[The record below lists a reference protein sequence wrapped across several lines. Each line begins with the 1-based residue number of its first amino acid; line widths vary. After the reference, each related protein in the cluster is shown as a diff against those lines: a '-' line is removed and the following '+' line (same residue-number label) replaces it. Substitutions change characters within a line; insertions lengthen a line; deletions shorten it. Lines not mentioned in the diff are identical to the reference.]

1 MEPSYH
7 GFKRILKIQVPIR
20 GGTGPP
26 ILHNYEVSRVK
37 VGQNKTLL
45 NRSWSRQHL
54 SSLFLAH
61 IHTSYSY
68 EEEGVKV
75 ARPRNIKEMKE
86 ITWGQEN
93 KALEETEEEYEKRRK
108 SNEKSEADI
117 EEKQETGVYLR
128 RAFISSFSAAS
139 T

>member
-1 MEPSYH
+1 
-7 GFKRILKIQVPIR
+7 
-20 GGTGPP
+20 
-26 ILHNYEVSRVK
+26 
-37 VGQNKTLL
+37 
-45 NRSWSRQHL
+45 
-54 SSLFLAH
+54 
-61 IHTSYSY
+61 
-68 EEEGVKV
+68 
-75 ARPRNIKEMKE
+75 MKE

-93 KALEETEEEYEKRRK
+93 KALKETEEEYEKRRK

>member
-37 VGQNKTLL
+37 AVQNKTLL

-54 SSLFLAH
+54 SSPPHLILTGRGKCESGKTKKH
-61 IHTSYSY
+61 KRNERNY
-68 EEEGVKV
+68 VR
-75 ARPRNIKEMKE
+75 ARKQGARGDRRGIRK
-86 ITWGQEN
+86 
-93 KALEETEEEYEKRRK
+93 ETE
-108 SNEKSEADI
+108 I
-117 EEKQETGVYLR
+117 E
-128 RAFISSFSAAS
+128 
-139 T
+139 